1 MPDPTNP
8 NRLEGLPSLGQP
20 ALGVQPVAV
29 VERSP
34 TGLAVLPQ
42 VAVKVMTVLVGLAA
56 IGIPI
61 FTTMLPAPWA
71 VTGLAICSS
80 VVGIG
85 TVFGIASP
93 GVRTGA
99 GVVEG
104 QVISKTEAPRVG
116 PQV

>member
-1 MPDPTNP
+1 MPDELSRPP
-8 NRLEGLPSLGQP
+8 FPSEPKLGLS
-20 ALGVQPVAV
+20 PVAV

-42 VAVKVMTVLVGLAA
+42 VAVKVVTVLVGLAA

-71 VTGLAICSS
+71 ATGLTICSS
-80 VVGIG
+80 IVGIG

-93 GVRTGA
+93 GVRKEA
-99 GVVEG
+99 GPVE
-104 QVISKTEAPRVG
+104 VREPTKG
-116 PQV
+116 PNP

>member
-1 MPDPTNP
+1 M
-8 NRLEGLPSLGQP
+8 
-20 ALGVQPVAV
+20 
-29 VERSP
+29 
-34 TGLAVLPQ
+34 PQ
-42 VAVKVMTVLVGLAA
+42 VVVKVMTVLVGLAA

-80 VVGIG
+80 IVGIG

-99 GVVEG
+99 GQVEAK
-104 QVISKTEAPRVG
+104 VESPRIG
-116 PQV
+116 PPV

>member
-1 MPDPTNP
+1 MPDELSRPP
-8 NRLEGLPSLGQP
+8 FPSEPKMGI
-20 ALGVQPVAV
+20 QPVSM

-42 VAVKVMTVLVGLAA
+42 VVVKVVTVLVGLAA

-71 VTGLAICSS
+71 ATGLMVCSS
-80 VVGIG
+80 IVGIG

-93 GVRTGA
+93 GVRKEAGA
-99 GVVEG
+99 QPVT
-104 QVISKTEAPRVG
+104 IAAPRIG
-116 PQV
+116 PPQP